1 MLDSNLHRLLRR
13 QIKNSGL
20 ESDDISKYEKFL
32 ELVNDAYNSFD
43 VDLNHV
49 ENILEES
56 SKELFI
62 ANKLIKKKYKNVE
75 SQLNNIVNTIDGV
88 IFQTDL
94 EGNFIYLNSA
104 WAELTGLRIEDSIN
118 KNFGDLIPG
127 MNPKD
132 KARLNLFLR
141 QSQKE
146 FKSVLKYTR
155 SNNSIIWI
163 ELRLI
168 LTLDESNNASG
179 TIGTLMDITNLK
191 ETEIELKKANK
202 TKDEFMSTMSHEIR
216 TPMNAVIGMT
226 EILLMDKYLP
236 NQLENLQ
243 ALKYSGEH
251 LMALINNLLDLNKI
265 HSEKMNL
272 ANDQFNLIE
281 TLQNISIGFNYSA
294 KDKPI
299 VFRTVINKNVPQMVF
314 GDSLKLSQVLKNLL
328 SNAFK
333 FTDRGFITL
342 SVEALNKNKN
352 EASIR
357 FAVRDSGIGILK
369 HKQEEIFKSFVQA
382 NSSTSRLY
390 GGTGLGL
397 SISRELLLLQN
408 SEMHIESQK
417 GTGSRFYFDITYQLK
432 NDQIQTSTL
441 KRHKIE
447 IVPINL
453 KVLVAEDNNLNILV
467 LRKLFERWQVDYTIT
482 MNGEELLKAHEEND
496 YDLILM
502 DLQMPILDG
511 YETAKKIRKLDD
523 STKSKIPIIA
533 LTAFAQAEIRDKTK
547 RYKMDGYMSKP
558 FAPSEL
564 YDILK
569 FYSRDQL
576 DVG

>member
-1 MLDSNLHRLLRR
+1 MLDSNIHRLLRR

-20 ESDDISKYEKFL
+20 ESKDIAKYEKFL

-104 WAELTGLRIEDSIN
+104 WEELTGLRIEDSIN

-342 SVEALNKNKN
+342 SVEAMNKNKN

-369 HKQEEIFKSFVQA
+369 HKQAEIFKSFVQA

-408 SEMHIESQK
+408 SDMHIESEK

-569 FYSRDQL
+569 FYSKDQL